1 MSFKEQFREV
11 LVEFGLA
18 KPQEKETPTI
28 ELGAIATT
36 DGSMNIEFEGTMLAL
51 GADVWITD
59 ENGEKQPVPDGE
71 YPLENDMIVVIAD
84 SKCVEIK
91 EQEAPEQPAE
101 GVKMSK
107 EENENFLISL
117 ADENNTVL
125 TPEQI
130 SKAIRILIEYNFGWK
145 IREKK
150 KMNFLMKL
158 FQWQKKK

>member
-1 MSFKEQFREV
+1 M
-11 LVEFGLA
+11 
-18 KPQEKETPTI
+18 T
-28 ELGAIATT
+28 
-36 DGSMNIEFEGTMLAL
+36 
-51 GADVWITD
+51 
-59 ENGEKQPVPDGE
+59 
-71 YPLENDMIVVIAD
+71 VVIAD

-91 EQEAPEQPAE
+91 EKNKDE

-117 ADENNTVL
+117 AEENNTVL